1 MICLFL
7 MFLKYRSDSDGTRL
21 KHEINPAAR
30 WSQRESAAGN
40 EASCHLPPVTF
51 TYVPY
56 MSPMLA
62 YSLIWPYNLN
72 DLLPVFEGS
81 SLLSTV
87 WYSCYPQSL
96 ASSTIFSG
104 KASVMPCHPF
114 RQNWVLPFIGC
125 CCTQLHTFIGVYKHM
140 YCNCPSVT
148 RLYSR

>member
-7 MFLKYRSDSDGTRL
+7 MFLKYRSDSDG
-21 KHEINPAAR
+21 PC
-30 WSQRESAAGN
+30 WSMRSALQQGEVKWESMAGN

-51 TYVPY
+51 SYVPY

-62 YSLIWPYNLN
+62 YSPIWPYNLN

-87 WYSCYPQSL
+87 WYSCYPQSF

-104 KASVMPCHPF
+104 KASLMPCHPF